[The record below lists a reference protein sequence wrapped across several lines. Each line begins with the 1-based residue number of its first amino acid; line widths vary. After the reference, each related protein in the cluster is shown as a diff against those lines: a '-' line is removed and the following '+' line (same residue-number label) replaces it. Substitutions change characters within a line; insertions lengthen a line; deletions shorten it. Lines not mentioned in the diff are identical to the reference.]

1 MSQWAESF
9 AARVSDYIA
18 LSDLTHEVPFEL
30 LSTHVIDDEAIF
42 IGRARR
48 GDVHTGVAVHTG
60 PYAELFSGSIDA
72 ATGAFVIELREP
84 GWAKGDVPSR
94 AAIAWAAMRF
104 PGIWWMA
111 TAPPPLE
118 VLDPPTQR

>member
-9 AARVSDYIA
+9 AAQVRDDFT
-18 LSDLTHEVPFEL
+18 LSNFAHEFPFEM
-30 LSTHVIDDEAIF
+30 LSTHVIDDEVLF
-42 IGRARR
+42 IGRTRR

-60 PYAELFSGSIDA
+60 RYAELFSGRLDA

-84 GWAKGDVPSR
+84 GWEKGDVPSG
-94 AAIAWAAMRF
+94 AATAWGELHF

-118 VLDPPTQR
+118 VLDPPIGR